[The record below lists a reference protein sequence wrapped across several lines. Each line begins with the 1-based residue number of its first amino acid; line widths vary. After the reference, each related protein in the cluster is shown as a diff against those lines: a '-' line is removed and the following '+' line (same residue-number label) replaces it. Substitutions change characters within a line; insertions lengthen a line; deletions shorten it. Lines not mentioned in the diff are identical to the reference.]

1 MTKPAHDAPVH
12 LTDEVADQPLDGG
25 TPFGRLADVM
35 AAPRLSGLAL
45 SADGTRL
52 VTSVA
57 TLSPDRTSWRT
68 ALWEVDPHGPARRPA
83 ADPQRAR

>member
-12 LTDEVADQPLDGG
+12 LADEVADQPLDGG
-25 TPFGRLADVM
+25 TTPFSRLADVM
-35 AAPRLSGLAL
+35 ALPRLSGLAL
-45 SADGTRL
+45 SADGSRL

-68 ALWEVDPHGPARRPA
+68 ALWEVDPAGSGAPAG
-83 ADPQRAR
+83 